1 MAEHIIRFTRGKSY
15 MLKAIKQFFEQSIL
29 LETDVDIEH
38 RLKLATA
45 ALMIEVMKQDGE
57 TKEEE
62 VLTIKQALQSKFELA
77 QAEMDELFVLASEEA
92 KHAVD
97 LYQFTSLIHQ
107 HFSSDKK
114 IKIIEYLWTVAYS
127 DNHLDAH
134 EEHLVRRIS
143 DLLYVPHKDF
153 MKAKHRVQKNLN
165 I

>member
-1 MAEHIIRFTRGKSY
+1 
-15 MLKAIKQFFEQSIL
+15 MLTKIKQFFEQNML
-29 LETDVDIEH
+29 LETEVDIEH

-45 ALMIEVMKQDGE
+45 ALMIEIMKQDGE
-57 TKEEE
+57 TKNEE
-62 VLTIKQALQSKFELA
+62 VLTIKQTLQSRFELNE
-77 QAEMDELFVLASEEA
+77 AEIDELFVLANEEA

-114 IKIIEYLWTVAYS
+114 IKIIEYLWAVAYA

-134 EEHLVRRIS
+134 EEHLVRRIA

-153 MKAKHRVQKNLN
+153 IKAKHKVYKNLN
-165 I
+165 V